1 MIKKVGTLCLNGK
14 DSEKFVRSFFRP
26 TQEELNEI
34 KKRLK
39 EMEES
44 IIVNTSEGFK
54 TEIED
59 IDLDFLNEN
68 NEKKLQ
74 ITVKIEVKVKNN
86 EYCNNQDEYNDN
98 PNEYNHSINIEKK
111 ESREVNSYD
120 TKEILNVAA

>member
-1 MIKKVGTLCLNGK
+1 MKRKLCDLVWISFVAFTMLLGGC
-14 DSEKFVRSFFRP
+14 SENV
-26 TQEELNEI
+26 QE
-34 KKRLK
+34 
-39 EMEES
+39 
-44 IIVNTSEGFK
+44 
-54 TEIED
+54 
-59 IDLDFLNEN
+59 DFLNEN

>member
-1 MIKKVGTLCLNGK
+1 MIVVMKPG
-14 DSEKFVRSFFRP
+14 F
-26 TQEELNEI
+26 TQEELNET